1 MSLLDFCLKI
11 KTKIDFYLINPKNKK
26 FDNIEDLEIYSFE
39 ENSSNK
45 EILSMKGIIN
55 SEKHYMPF
63 IKNISIGSL
72 IIILTTW
79 IDLN

>member
-45 EILSMKGIIN
+45 EIAKY
-55 SEKHYMPF
+55 ERDH
-63 IKNISIGSL
+63 
-72 IIILTTW
+72 
-79 IDLN
+79 